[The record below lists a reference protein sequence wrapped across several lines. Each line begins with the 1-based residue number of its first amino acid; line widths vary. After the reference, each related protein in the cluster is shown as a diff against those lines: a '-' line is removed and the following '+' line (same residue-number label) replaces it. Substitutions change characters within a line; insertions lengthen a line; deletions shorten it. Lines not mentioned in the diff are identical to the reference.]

1 LATKQED
8 SNLVRR
14 HQEQANAHV
23 LDAQLIVNLKDVD
36 RTVAILVVSQSIQF
50 VPLKE
55 DSFTHQPEKI
65 LQ

>member
-1 LATKQED
+1 M
-8 SNLVRR
+8 RR

-23 LDAQLIVNLKDVD
+23 LDEKLIVNLKDMD

-55 DSFTHQPEKI
+55 DGFTKVIPPARKDFAVRHV
-65 LQ
+65 